1 MISCWTKRMSRTH
14 NRLYYINLESGISQW
29 GIPADNM
36 SLPSGWEMHLSK
48 SQNIPFYSNFKNKIS
63 QWKMP
68 SKDDGNKVPEDW
80 KEMRTSKCN
89 TIYYKNSKTND
100 VQWIIPDNLSLK
112 PVGIGIP
119 TSFRDIA
126 EDCAQ
131 NNHIWKWEE
140 TDKIGS
146 GGYGSV
152 YTTCKGMDCDYVV
165 KVQQKNENYYTEI
178 DALLSLQHT
187 KAVPKVFAAWT
198 CENVGY
204 FVMEKLYPCEHD
216 NKFMWK
222 EVRKKLNIIKD
233 QGYLHFDISRRS
245 NVMCKKDGEVLLID
259 FGLAIKRTK
268 QGDNEGYK
276 TDYAALLTWEELA
289 ILQEQTIYDHFD
301 FISHSLD
308 ATNRTEYELAKEKA
322 LKKYNVVREKI
333 IAAGVIWWRQ
343 EQEKNNLKYKK

>member
-1 MISCWTKRMSRTH
+1 MSRTH
-14 NRLYYINLESGISQW
+14 NRIYYINLESGISQW

-178 DALLSLQHT
+178 EALLSLQHT

-259 FGLAIKRTK
+259 FGLSIKRTK
-268 QGDNEGYK
+268 KGDNEGYK

-301 FISHSLD
+301 FISDSLD
-308 ATNRTEYELAKEKA
+308 DTSRTEYELAKEKTF
-322 LKKYNVVREKI
+322 KKYNVVREKI
-333 IAAGVIWWRQ
+333 IAAGVIWWQ
-343 EQEKNNLKYKK
+343 EQEKNKKRII